1 MGRLNNRAYQ
11 ILLTEIQKCTKND
24 PLSKLEQ
31 KMLLEEIEKL
41 RAEKGSP
48 VTTVELRKLII
59 PTYPKFSEK
68 IFQKAAQAN
77 LKTDGGGALK
87 FLAGV
92 VVAVSGLII
101 MGGVGLFILASF
113 LSSTESK
120 PATQNSTQSEPA
132 AKNSPTPS
140 DPTPAAM
147 STEEHYQQAKELLDQ
162 TETLINQAIG
172 TEDLALSEEQLTK
185 AKKHIDQLPASQT
198 VSSSQTVTTRR
209 KKKQRYQQSYVQHT
223 TYEQRDERF
232 AAIRSRFEQMQAQ
245 VFQKKQSLVADH
257 QKNNTLIQA
266 AKQFSWEAA
275 KAGQNPPHSTAKW
288 QEIENL
294 WSEAIRRLGEIPV
307 GNPGYAEAQKLMAS
321 YQANLGNVQTRRKV
335 EEESLQALE
344 SAQRQIESL
353 LAQTPTDANSVD
365 RNRTISSIQ
374 SIINELEK
382 VQKGTTAYQKAQEL
396 LLSAKNKLK
405 QLQP

>member
-11 ILLTEIQKCTKND
+11 ILWTEIQKCTKND
-24 PLSKLEQ
+24 PLSQLEQ
-31 KMLLEEIEKL
+31 KMLLDELEKL
-41 RAEKGSP
+41 RAQQGSP
-48 VTTVELRKLII
+48 ATIEELRKLII

-68 IFQKAAQAN
+68 ILKTAAKAN
-77 LKTDGGGALK
+77 LRTDVGGVFK

-92 VVAVSGLII
+92 VVGVSGLII
-101 MGGVGLFILASF
+101 MGGVGLFVLVSF
-113 LSSTESK
+113 LSSTES
-120 PATQNSTQSEPA
+120 EPVA
-132 AKNSPTPS
+132 QNSPTPS
-140 DPTPAAM
+140 EPTPTKP
-147 STEEHYQQAKELLDQ
+147 SESTPTLNTEEHYQQAKELLDQ
-162 TETLINQAIG
+162 TEPLINQATG
-172 TEDLALSEEQLTK
+172 TADLALGEEQLSK

-198 VSSSQTVTTRR
+198 VSRWR
-209 KKKQRYQQSYVQHT
+209 KKNRRYQQSYEQQT
-223 TYEQRDERF
+223 TYDERF
-232 AAIRSRFEQMQAQ
+232 AEIRSRFEQMQAQ
-245 VFQKKQSLVADH
+245 VLQKKQALVADN

-266 AKQFSWEAA
+266 AKQFSWQAA
-275 KAGQNPPHSTAKW
+275 KVGQNSPHSTAKW

-321 YQANLGNVQTRRKV
+321 YQANLGSVQTRRKV

-353 LAQTPTDANSVD
+353 LAQTPTDVNSVD
-365 RNRTISSIQ
+365 RNRTISSLQ

-382 VQKGTTAYQKAQEL
+382 VQNGTTAYLKSQEL

-405 QLQP
+405 QLQPQ

>member
-11 ILLTEIQKCTKND
+11 ILLTEIQKCTNND

-41 RAEKGSP
+41 RVEQGSP
-48 VTTVELRKLII
+48 ITRVELRKLII
-59 PTYPKFSEK
+59 PTYPQFSEK
-68 IFQKAAQAN
+68 IFQKAAKAN
-77 LKTDGGGALK
+77 LKKDGGGFFK

-92 VVAVSGLII
+92 VIGVSGLLI
-101 MGGVGLFILASF
+101 MGGVGLFILVSF
-113 LSSTESK
+113 LSSTES
-120 PATQNSTQSEPA
+120 EPA
-132 AKNSPTPS
+132 VQNSPTPS
-140 DPTPAAM
+140 TPTPTVM
-147 STEEHYQQAKELLDQ
+147 NTEEHYQQAKELLDQ
-162 TETLINQAIG
+162 TETLINQATG
-172 TEDLALSEEQLTK
+172 TEDLTLSEEQLNK
-185 AKKHIDQLPASQT
+185 AKKHIDQLPALQT
-198 VSSSQTVTTRR
+198 VSSSQTVSTRR

-223 TYEQRDERF
+223 TYEDRDQRF
-232 AAIRSRFEQMQAQ
+232 AAIRYRYEQIQAQ
-245 VFQKKQSLVADH
+245 VLQKKQSLVADS

-266 AKQFSWEAA
+266 AKQFAWQAA

-294 WSEAIRRLGEIPV
+294 WSEAIRRLGEISV

-321 YQANLGNVQTRRKV
+321 YQANLGSVQTRRKV

-353 LAQTPTDANSVD
+353 LAQTPTDAKSVD

-382 VQKGTTAYQKAQEL
+382 VQKGTTSYQKAQEL
-396 LLSAKNKLK
+396 LLSAKNKLT